1 MKHLFTGGDSPDECL
16 EMNISSINNC
26 KKNIPVNINDEA
38 ESAALVQIEQKV
50 KEAVNVLVKV
60 SEKTEKK
67 MLFPEIDQL
76 LHVQFVYKKP
86 GTTYT
91 GQRIRRVILPH
102 LLYQKGNTTICL
114 IMRDLDQS
122 AKAKCDAD
130 VDKQARL
137 WAERLELEFGVT
149 KDHVQKILTKR
160 QLEREY
166 HSYYDRRQLASA
178 YDIFLVD
185 AVVEKSVIRFCGK
198 EFHKAK
204 KIPLRVIIDPHRS
217 LIKEIEKAYYTV
229 TFPLFPFRTR
239 TSLRIGNLRNPIDHI
254 VGNVRAA
261 VENVFRYCPGGLC
274 NIHSVSLQ
282 MVTGGPSL
290 PLYIDAG
297 SRNAVKLPIKMT
309 SLKAKRKEKAI
320 IDELSTLPEGLE
332 VLVHKDGEVEVLDS
346 NTKEPVLYPTV
357 NDEWEAQ
364 DDLKP
369 IINSTKREEL
379 IERRRKVK
387 EKKKKAR
394 EAKKQ
399 LLSSKDGI
407 SKIKGLVKKMNKREK
422 IDAFGHIKQK
432 PKIQTKIKKKY
443 KLYRRVKMEERN
455 KNKKKSELE

>member
-38 ESAALVQIEQKV
+38 ESAALVQIEQRRV

-91 GQRIRRVILPH
+91 GQRIRRHFTAFIIP
-102 LLYQKGNTTICL
+102 KGNTTICL

-149 KDHVQKILTKR
+149 KDHVQKVLAEYDLSEFFVVKNIGALPEMHKMFTDFNKTTIGK
-160 QLEREY
+160 EY

-229 TFPLFPFRTR
+229 TFLLFPFRTR

-387 EKKKKAR
+387 EKKESTR
-394 EAKKQ
+394 
-399 LLSSKDGI
+399 S
-407 SKIKGLVKKMNKREK
+407 
-422 IDAFGHIKQK
+422 
-432 PKIQTKIKKKY
+432 
-443 KLYRRVKMEERN
+443 
-455 KNKKKSELE
+455 